1 MSQEYYWY
9 LDVNAEVNK
18 RIVDELMFEKNIDY
32 NWDDVLHTYW
42 KENTSEEFLF
52 MSCYKTQKIN
62 DETQLVS
69 FIGEFES
76 VDIHSSGES
85 KNFLEDFRNFQK
97 YFGCKWDGEIY
108 TYRSTEKRFRHFD
121 SNE

>member
-42 KENTSEEFLF
+42 KESTSEEFLF
-52 MSCYKTQKIN
+52 MSCYKTQEIN
-62 DETQLVS
+62 DETQFVS

-76 VDIHSSGES
+76 VDIHSSGELER
-85 KNFLEDFRNFQK
+85 FLIHFKEFQT
-97 YFGCKWDGEIY
+97 YFGCKWHGEIFSDKSPY
-108 TYRSTEKRFRHFD
+108 KKYHFD